1 MVDEMQARDPAS
13 GNAMASRGR
22 AAVAA
27 SILSV
32 VLLGGYFAA
41 SPGDVGGMPAEFA
54 VNAVIL
60 ILVFWFPAMRIDGP
74 GDVLRSWKS
83 LLPWLLAWTLVW
95 DLASSGV
102 VGDRNL
108 LDEWWLVYPSGVAV
122 VSILLLLHG
131 VVLARAGPG
140 REDGVRDD
148 APRDNAPRHDGARH
162 DAARD
167 DA

>member
-1 MVDEMQARDPAS
+1 MGPMVEEMEVRDGPS
-13 GNAMASRGR
+13 GTATAPRGS

-60 ILVFWFPAMRIDGP
+60 ILVFWFPAMRIEAP

-95 DLASSGV
+95 DLASSGI
-102 VGDRNL
+102 VGDRDL
-108 LDEWWLVYPSGVAV
+108 LNEWWLVYPAGVAV
-122 VSILLLLHG
+122 VGVLLMLHG
-131 VVLARAGPG
+131 FVLARTGPAREEAG
-140 REDGVRDD
+140 RDD
-148 APRDNAPRHDGARH
+148 TG
-162 DAARD
+162 RD
-167 DA
+167 DG